1 MTPTMETIED
11 LTVELTLPGAA
22 LARAVE
28 RRLAR
33 WGEERFAERL
43 WAKDPTLWAPDPGEC
58 GPPFPPELE
67 NRLGWLDL
75 PRTDPGELSAFAE
88 EVRRDGLRHAVLLG
102 MGGSSLAPE
111 VLHGVLGARPGYP
124 ELTVL
129 DSTHP
134 EAVRAVRQ
142 DLEATGGPAR
152 ALFLVASK
160 SGTTVETLS
169 LFRYFWEEVA
179 AATPEPGACFAAVT
193 DPGTPLADLAG
204 ERRFRRVFLAPPD
217 VGGRYSALSV
227 FGLAPAAVGG
237 LDLGRLLARIDPN
250 AGPTAG
256 GGLRERLRA
265 PAPENPGLRLA
276 AVLAEAA
283 LTAGRDK
290 LTFLAAPALAQL
302 PSWIE
307 QLVAESL
314 GKDGRGIVPVA
325 DEPVQAAGAYGP
337 DRLFVSLELGEG
349 GYEDEAG
356 RLAESLEALAAAG
369 HPVVRIGL
377 PDRHDL
383 GGAMLLWEVATAAA
397 GAALG
402 VHPFDQPDV
411 ELAKR
416 RAKEA
421 MAGEGDAAAGVEEV
435 PVHDGERLRR
445 AVAEWLGDA
454 GAASDGDEGGLPYVA
469 LQVFLP
475 PTPEIDQDLREL
487 RLLVADRRRLATTA
501 GYGPRFL
508 HSTGQLHK
516 GGPAAGLFL
525 QLVDDPAAEVPVPG
539 AGHGFGELIRAQA
552 VGDYRALVEAGR
564 RVLRVQLGRDR
575 ATGLAR
581 LQKAF
586 EDAL

>member
-1 MTPTMETIED
+1 MLATTNPPT
-11 LTVELTLPGAA
+11 LELTLPAA

-33 WGEERFAERL
+33 WAEERFAERL

-67 NRLGWLDL
+67 DRLGWLDL
-75 PRTDPGELSAFAE
+75 PRTDPGELAAFAE

-152 ALFLVASK
+152 TLFLVASK
-160 SGTTVETLS
+160 SGTTVETLA

-179 AATPEPGACFAAVT
+179 AATPEPGARFCAVT

-250 AGPTAG
+250 AGSTAG
-256 GGLRERLRA
+256 GGLRHRLRA

-276 AVLAEAA
+276 AALAEAA

-302 PSWIE
+302 PAWIE

-314 GKDGRGIVPVA
+314 GKEGRGIVPVA
-325 DEPVQAAGAYGP
+325 DEPVLAAAGYGP
-337 DRLFVSLELGEG
+337 DRLFVSLEVGESGEDG
-349 GYEDEAG
+349 GDGA
-356 RLAESLEALAAAG
+356 LTESLDALAAAG
-369 HPVVRIGL
+369 HPVVRIAL

-383 GGAMLLWEVATAAA
+383 GGVMLLWEVATAAA

-421 MAGEGDAAAGVEEV
+421 MAGEGGVAGVEEV
-435 PVHDGERLRR
+435 PVHDEERLRR
-445 AVAEWLGDA
+445 AVAEWLGEA
-454 GAASDGDEGGLPYVA
+454 GAGSGGDEDGRPYVA
-469 LQVFLP
+469 LQAFLP
-475 PTPEIDQDLREL
+475 PTPEIDHDLREL

-525 QLVDDPAAEVPVPG
+525 QLVDEPAAELPVPG
-539 AGHGFGELIRAQA
+539 TGHGFGELIRAQA

-575 ATGLAR
+575 AAGLAR
-581 LQKAF
+581 LQDAF

>member
-1 MTPTMETIED
+1 MAATTMETLQD
-11 LTVELTLPGAA
+11 LTVELTLPSAG
-22 LARAVE
+22 LAVAVE
-28 RRLAR
+28 RRLAL
-33 WGEERFAERL
+33 WKEERFAERL
-43 WAKDPTLWAPDPGEC
+43 WAKDPTLWASG

-67 NRLGWLDL
+67 DRLGWLDL
-75 PRTDPGELSAFAE
+75 PETEADELAAFAE
-88 EVRRDGLRHAVLLG
+88 EVRRDDLRHVVLLG

-111 VLHGVLGARPGYP
+111 VFHGVLGARPGYP

-152 ALFLVASK
+152 TLFLVASK

-179 AATPEPGACFAAVT
+179 AATPEPGARFAAVT
-193 DPGTPLADLAG
+193 DPGTPLADLAA

-217 VGGRYSALSV
+217 VGGRYSALSA
-227 FGLAPAAVGG
+227 FGLVPAAVTG
-237 LDLGRLLARIDPN
+237 LDAGRLLGRIDPR
-250 AGPTAG
+250 AT
-256 GGLRERLRA
+256 GGLRDRLRA

-276 AVLAEAA
+276 AALAEAA
-283 LTAGRDK
+283 LEAGRDK
-290 LTFLAAPALAQL
+290 LTFLTSPALA
-302 PSWIE
+302 PFPAWIE

-314 GKDGRGIVPVA
+314 GKDGRGIVPVV
-325 DEPVQAAGAYGP
+325 DEPGLAPSAYRP
-337 DRLFVSLELGEG
+337 DRFFVSLELGDEG
-349 GYEDEAG
+349 GDGEA
-356 RLAESLEALAAAG
+356 RHSETLDALAAAG
-369 HPVVRIGL
+369 HPLARIGL

-397 GAALG
+397 GAALE
-402 VHPFDQPDV
+402 VQPFDQPDV

-421 MAGEGDAAAGVEEV
+421 MAGEGGGTEAIDEVSAADE
-435 PVHDGERLRR
+435 DRLRE
-445 AVAEWLGDA
+445 AVATWVGDA
-454 GAASDGDEGGLPYVA
+454 GSRRAPDEDEHRYVA
-469 LQVFLP
+469 LQAFLP
-475 PTPEIDQDLREL
+475 PAPVIDHDLREL
-487 RLLVADRRRLATTA
+487 RLLLAGRRRLATTA

-516 GGPAAGLFL
+516 GGPATGLFL

-552 VGDYRALVEAGR
+552 VGDYRALTEAGR

-581 LQKAF
+581 LLGAF

>member
-1 MTPTMETIED
+1 METIED
-11 LTVELTLPGAA
+11 LTVKLILPEAG

-33 WGEERFAERL
+33 WAEERFAERL
-43 WAKDPTLWAPDPGEC
+43 WAKDPSLWSPG

-67 NRLGWLDL
+67 DRLGWLDL
-75 PRTDPGELSAFAE
+75 PDADPGELAAFAE

-111 VLHGVLGARPGYP
+111 VFHGVLGARPGYP

-142 DLEATGGPAR
+142 ELEATGGPAR
-152 ALFLVASK
+152 TLFLVASK

-169 LFRYFWEEVA
+169 LFRYFWQEVS
-179 AATPEPGACFAAVT
+179 AATPEPGARFVAVT
-193 DPGTPLADLAG
+193 DPGTPLAEMAG
-204 ERRFRRVFLAPPD
+204 ERGFRRVFLAPPD

-227 FGLAPAAVGG
+227 FGLVPAAVGG
-237 LDLGRLLARIDPN
+237 LDLGRLLTRVGARPE
-250 AGPTAG
+250 ART
-256 GGLRERLRA
+256 GGLGERLSA

-276 AVLAEAA
+276 AALAEAA
-283 LTAGRDK
+283 ALPKGAGRDK
-290 LTFLAAPALAQL
+290 LTFLPAPALAPL
-302 PSWIE
+302 PAWVE

-314 GKDGRGIVPVA
+314 GKDGRGVVPVA
-325 DEPVQAAGAYGP
+325 DEPVLGADAYGS
-337 DRLFVSLELGEG
+337 DRLFVSLELGEDG
-349 GYEDEAG
+349 EDGELAG
-356 RLAESLEALAAAG
+356 SLGALAAAG
-369 HPVVRIGL
+369 HPVVRIAL
-377 PDRHDL
+377 PARHDL

-421 MAGEGDAAAGVEEV
+421 MAGGGAVAAGIEEV
-435 PVHDGERLRR
+435 PAHDEERLRE
-445 AVAEWLGDA
+445 AVAGWLGDA
-454 GAASDGDEGGLPYVA
+454 GAGSDGEGGERRYVA
-469 LQVFLP
+469 LQAFLP
-475 PTPEIDQDLREL
+475 PTPEIDHDLLEL
-487 RLLVADRRRLATTA
+487 RLLVADRRGLATTA

-516 GGPAAGLFL
+516 GGPATGLFL
-525 QLVDDPAAEVPVPG
+525 QLADEPAAEVLVPG
-539 AGHGFGELIRAQA
+539 AGHGFGELIHAQG

-575 ATGLAR
+575 ADGFAR
-581 LQKAF
+581 LQDAF
-586 EDAL
+586 ERVL

>member
-1 MTPTMETIED
+1 METTEN
-11 LTVELTLPGAA
+11 LTVELTLPEAG

-28 RRLAR
+28 RRLGR
-33 WGEERFAERL
+33 WAEERLAERL
-43 WAKDPTLWAPDPGEC
+43 WAKDPSLWAPAGE
-58 GPPFPPELE
+58 PLPPELE
-67 NRLGWLDL
+67 DRLGWLDL
-75 PRTDPGELSAFAE
+75 PDADPGELAAFAE

-111 VLHGVLGARPGYP
+111 VFHGVLGTRPGYP
-124 ELTVL
+124 DLTVL

-142 DLEATGGPAR
+142 ELEATGGPAR
-152 ALFLVASK
+152 TLFLVASK

-169 LFRYFWEEVA
+169 LFRYFWQEVA
-179 AATPEPGACFAAVT
+179 DATGEPGGRFVAIT
-193 DPGTPLADLAG
+193 DPGTPLAEMAG
-204 ERRFRRVFLAPPD
+204 ERGFRRVFLAPPD

-227 FGLAPAAVGG
+227 FGLVPAAVGG
-237 LDLGRLLARIDPN
+237 LDLGRLFSRL
-250 AGPTAG
+250 

-276 AVLAEAA
+276 ATLAEAA
-283 LTAGRDK
+283 LAAGRDK
-290 LTFLAAPALAQL
+290 LTFLSDAALAPL
-302 PSWIE
+302 PAWIE

-325 DEPVQAAGAYGP
+325 GEPVLGPGAYGP
-337 DRLFVSLELGEG
+337 DRLFVSLEVDESGGEDGEG
-349 GYEDEAG
+349 GRSTRSG
-356 RLAESLEALAAAG
+356 AESLDALAAAG
-369 HPVVRIGL
+369 HPVVRIAL

-383 GGAMLLWEVATAAA
+383 GGAMLLWEMATAAA

-421 MAGEGDAAAGVEEV
+421 MAGEGGVAGVEEV
-435 PVHDGERLRR
+435 PVYDEERLRR

-454 GAASDGDEGGLPYVA
+454 GAASGGHENGLPYVA
-469 LQVFLP
+469 LQAFLP
-475 PTPEIDQDLREL
+475 PTPEIDHDLREL
-487 RLLVADRRRLATTA
+487 RLLVADRRGLATTA

-516 GGPAAGLFL
+516 GGPATGLFL
-525 QLVDDPAAEVPVPG
+525 QLVDEPAAEVPVPG

-552 VGDYRALVEAGR
+552 VGDYRALAEAGR

-575 ATGLAR
+575 AGGLAR
-581 LQKAF
+581 LQDVF